1 MTNTIL
7 NSDKHMKKLMIAAL
21 MLLGTSAAFAGDS
34 EPLKAILKAKT
45 YAEAEQLV
53 KSSLDQLASAEEKAK
68 AYNHLTKLALEKFDK
83 ENAVQT
89 ANIAAQVAKTPL
101 TPYDTLGFYEAAYN
115 ATVNGLECMKYDSQP
130 NAKGAIKPKFTET
143 LKPLISNTRM
153 QLVTA
158 GNHFAGAGDK
168 DGVLKYWGT
177 FLDSDNNPVFA
188 ASKPMEKPFLGQVAY
203 YTAQYANQ
211 AQDYERAEKYADI
224 ALQDSAMKEKALIF
238 KYAMAQRNLK
248 THEDSVKYVKS
259 IEELYQKEPDN
270 EMAFGTLCNM
280 YNDLHMTAELK
291 TVIENKL
298 ATNPDNFTA
307 WALKGQTLMNQNTT
321 SENPNWDE
329 CIDALKKAVDIDGT
343 NPVILTY
350 LGFSINA
357 KASQVNGDRAAQK
370 ALYKESMGYL
380 ERAKEIDPNRERANW
395 AYPLYQCYYL
405 VYAASDPR
413 TLEMEKLLKNN

>member
-1 MTNTIL
+1 
-7 NSDKHMKKLMIAAL
+7 MIAAL

-34 EPLKAILKAKT
+34 EALKAILKAKT
-45 YAEAEQLV
+45 YAEAEQLM
-53 KSSLDQLASAEEKAK
+53 KSSLDQLTSAEEKAK
-68 AYNHLTKLALEKFDK
+68 AYNQLTKLALEKFDK

-115 ATVNGLECMKYDSQP
+115 ATVNGLECIKYDSQP
-130 NAKGAIKPKFTET
+130 NAKGAIKPKFTEV
-143 LKPLISNTRM
+143 LKPLIANTRM

-158 GNHFAGAGDK
+158 GNHYAGTGDK

-177 FLDSDNNPVFA
+177 FLDTDDNPLFA
-188 ASKPMEKPFLGQVAY
+188 ASKPMEVPFLGQVAY

-211 AQDYERAEKYADI
+211 AQDYARAEKYADI
-224 ALQDSAMKEKALIF
+224 ALQDSSMKEKALVF

-280 YNDLHMTAELK
+280 YNDLRMNTELK
-291 TVIENKL
+291 ALIENKL
-298 ATNPDNFTA
+298 ASDPNNFTA

-329 CIDALKKAVDIDGT
+329 CIDAFKKAVDIDGT

-350 LGFSINA
+350 MGFSINA
-357 KASQVNGDRAAQK
+357 KAAQVNGDRAAQK

-413 TLEMEKLLKNN
+413 TLEMEKLLKSN

>member
-1 MTNTIL
+1 
-7 NSDKHMKKLMIAAL
+7 MIAAL

-34 EPLKAILKAKT
+34 EALKAILKAKT
-45 YAEAEQLV
+45 YAEAEQLM
-53 KSSLDQLASAEEKAK
+53 KSSLDQLTSAEEKAK
-68 AYNHLTKLALEKFDK
+68 AYNQLTKLALEKFDK

-115 ATVNGLECMKYDSQP
+115 ATVNGLECIKYDSQP

-143 LKPLISNTRM
+143 LKPLIANTRM

-158 GNHFAGAGDK
+158 GNHYAGAGDK

-177 FLDSDNNPVFA
+177 FLDTDDNPLFA
-188 ASKPMEKPFLGQVAY
+188 ASKPMEVPFLGQVAY

-211 AQDYERAEKYADI
+211 AQDYARAEKYADI
-224 ALQDSAMKEKALIF
+224 ALQDSSMKEKALVF

-280 YNDLHMTAELK
+280 YNDLRMNTELK
-291 TVIENKL
+291 ALIENKL
-298 ATNPDNFTA
+298 ASDPNNFTA

-329 CIDALKKAVDIDGT
+329 CIDAFKKAVDIDGT

-357 KASQVNGDRAAQK
+357 KAAQVNGDRAAQK

-380 ERAKEIDPNRERANW
+380 ERAKEIDPSRERANW

-413 TLEMEKLLKNN
+413 TLEMEKLLKSN